1 MRDHSQV
8 NSLLRNPVFLYFL
21 SVKLGQWHL
30 PNFPR
35 ISEGALFID
44 IKKAF
49 GDDRIK
55 CYILVQNRIIF
66 GSLNIHGYGEVN
78 GRGLSLTCI
87 SGNSTINLKA
97 FH

>member
-1 MRDHSQV
+1 MCDHRQD
-8 NSLLRNPVFLYFL
+8 NSLHRILYFL
-21 SVKLGQWHL
+21 SVKSGQWHL

-35 ISEGALFID
+35 ISGGALFTD
-44 IKKAF
+44 IQKAF

-66 GSLNIHGYGEVN
+66 SSLNIHGYGEVN
-78 GRGLSLTCI
+78 GRGLPLICL
-87 SGNSTINLKA
+87 SGNSIINLKA